1 MKHLKGKLIH
11 ALVMHFEKDYKRIEH
26 AVNVLQEAEKLALQ
40 QPVDYEILIA
50 SALFH
55 DIGIKIAEEKYGYNN
70 GAMQEEYGPPL
81 ARQILNDCHIEE
93 HKIQLNDCHIEE
105 HKIQKI
111 CNIIGNHHS
120 SSKYP
125 YPELK
130 TLKKADAIVNKAEL
144 AEDP

>member
-26 AVNVLQEAEKLALQ
+26 AVNVLQETEKLTLQ

-50 SALFH
+50 SALLH
-55 DIGIKIAEEKYGYNN
+55 DIGIKIAEKKHGYNN
-70 GAMQEEYGPPL
+70 GAMQEEYGPSL
-81 ARQILNDCHIEE
+81 ARQLLKDCHM
-93 HKIQLNDCHIEE
+93 EE

-130 TLKKADAIVNKAEL
+130 ILKKADAIVNKAEL
-144 AEDP
+144 AEDT